1 MIRRRNPVAHEPQRH
16 SNDRGQAT
24 VEFALILPL
33 FVAVV
38 VAIIDV
44 TMIVRDQLLVDVLA
58 RDAARQASQATTAD
72 EARDVVDDTVSA
84 AARSDAEWRVDIDD
98 DSVEVRVSLVPRASL
113 LATSARWLGASQHVV
128 GSARFATEFEIVK
141 Q

>member
-1 MIRRRNPVAHEPQRH
+1 MIRRRKPVQGEPQRR
-16 SNDRGQAT
+16 SDRGQAT

-38 VAIIDV
+38 VAILDV

-58 RDAARQASQATTAD
+58 RDAARRASQATTAD
-72 EARDVVDDTVSA
+72 EARDIVDDTVSA
-84 AARSDAEWRVDIDD
+84 AARSDAEWRVDVDD

-113 LATSARWLGASQHVV
+113 LAMSARWLGASQHVI
-128 GSARFATEFEIVK
+128 GSARFATEFEIVE

>member
-1 MIRRRNPVAHEPQRH
+1 MRRRKPVRGEPQRR

-38 VAIIDV
+38 VAILDV

-58 RDAARQASQATTAD
+58 RDAARRASQATTAD
-72 EARDVVDDTVSA
+72 EARDIVDDTVSA
-84 AARSDAEWRVDIDD
+84 AMRSDAEWRVDIDD
-98 DSVEVRVSLVPRASL
+98 DSVEVRVSLAPRASL

-128 GSARFATEFEIVK
+128 GSARFATEFEIAE

>member
-1 MIRRRNPVAHEPQRH
+1 MRRRAPAWGEPQRR
-16 SNDRGQAT
+16 SDRGQAT

-38 VAIIDV
+38 VAILDV

-58 RDAARQASQATTAD
+58 RDAARRASQATTAD
-72 EARDVVDDTVSA
+72 EARDIVDDTVSA

-98 DSVEVRVSLVPRASL
+98 DSVEVRVSLAPRASL

-128 GSARFATEFEIVK
+128 GSARFATEFEIAE

>member
-1 MIRRRNPVAHEPQRH
+1 MRRRKPVRGEPQRR

-38 VAIIDV
+38 VAILDV

-58 RDAARQASQATTAD
+58 RDAARRASQATTAD
-72 EARDVVDDTVSA
+72 EARDIVDDTVST
-84 AARSDAEWRVDIDD
+84 AARSDAQWRVDIED

-113 LATSARWLGASQHVV
+113 LAMSARWLGAPQHVV
-128 GSARFATEFEIVK
+128 GSARFATEFEIAE

>member
-1 MIRRRNPVAHEPQRH
+1 MRRRKPVGHEPQRR
-16 SNDRGQAT
+16 SDRGQAT

-38 VAIIDV
+38 VAILDM

-72 EARDVVDDTVSA
+72 EARDIVDHTVSA

-98 DSVEVRVSLVPRASL
+98 YWVEVRLSLVPRASL

-128 GSARFATEFEIVK
+128 GSARFATEFEIVE

>member
-1 MIRRRNPVAHEPQRH
+1 MRRRNPVAHEPQRH
-16 SNDRGQAT
+16 SDRGQAT

-33 FVAVV
+33 FVAVI
-38 VAIIDV
+38 VAILDV

-58 RDAARQASQATTAD
+58 RDAARQASQTTTAD
-72 EARDVVDDTVSA
+72 EARDIVDHTVSA
-84 AARSDAEWRVDIDD
+84 AARSDAKWQVDIDD

-113 LATSARWLGASQHVV
+113 LATSARWLGAAQHVV
-128 GSARFATEFEIVK
+128 GSARFATEFEIAG

>member
-1 MIRRRNPVAHEPQRH
+1 MRRRKPVGHEPQRR
-16 SNDRGQAT
+16 SDRGQAT

-38 VAIIDV
+38 VAILDV

-72 EARDVVDDTVSA
+72 EARDIVDHTVSA
-84 AARSDAEWRVDIDD
+84 AMRSDAEWRVDIDD

-113 LATSARWLGASQHVV
+113 LAMSARWLGASQHVV
-128 GSARFATEFEIVK
+128 GSARFATEFEIVE

>member
-1 MIRRRNPVAHEPQRH
+1 MRRRRPVGREPQRRC
-16 SNDRGQAT
+16 DRGQAT

-38 VAIIDV
+38 VAILDV

-58 RDAARQASQATTAD
+58 RDAARRASQATTAD
-72 EARDVVDDTVSA
+72 EARDIVDDTVSA
-84 AARSDAEWRVDIDD
+84 AARSDAQWRVDIDD
-98 DSVEVRVSLVPRASL
+98 ESVEVRVSLAPRASL

-128 GSARFATEFEIVK
+128 GSARFATEFEIAE

>member
-1 MIRRRNPVAHEPQRH
+1 MRRRKPVGHEPQRR

-38 VAIIDV
+38 VAILDV

-58 RDAARQASQATTAD
+58 RDAARRASQATTAD
-72 EARDVVDDTVSA
+72 EARDIVDDTVSA

-113 LATSARWLGASQHVV
+113 LATSARWLGAAQHVV
-128 GSARFATEFEIVK
+128 GSARFATEFEIAG

>member
-1 MIRRRNPVAHEPQRH
+1 MRRRKPVGPEPQRR

-38 VAIIDV
+38 VAILDV

-58 RDAARQASQATTAD
+58 RDAARRASQATTAD

-113 LATSARWLGASQHVV
+113 LATSARWLGAAQHVV
-128 GSARFATEFEIVK
+128 GSARFATEFEIAG

>member
-1 MIRRRNPVAHEPQRH
+1 MKYRRRPRWRLHRRH
-16 SNDRGQAT
+16 TSDAGQAT

-38 VAIIDV
+38 VAILDV
-44 TMIVRDQLLVDVLA
+44 TVIVRDQLLVDTLA
-58 RDAARQASQATTAD
+58 RDAARRASQATTAV
-72 EARDVVDDTVSA
+72 EARDIVEDTVSA
-84 AARSDAEWRVDIDD
+84 AARNDAEWNVDIDA
-98 DSVEVRVSLVPRASL
+98 DSVGVSVSLVPRASL

-128 GSARFATEFEIVK
+128 GSARFTTEFQIAE

>member
-33 FVAVV
+33 FVTVV

-44 TMIVRDQLLVDVLA
+44 TMIVRDQLLADVLA
-58 RDAARQASQATTAD
+58 RDSARRASQATTAD
-72 EARDVVDDTVSA
+72 EARDIIEDTISRS
-84 AARSDAEWRVDIDD
+84 ARSDAEWRVEIDD
-98 DSVEVRVSLVPRASL
+98 DSVEVRVSLMPRTSL
-113 LATSARWLGASQHVV
+113 LVTSARWLGASQHVV
-128 GSARFATEFEIVK
+128 GSARFATEFEIAE